1 MLPHAWQLWHA
12 ALVAHSFSRVAADDA
27 DHDVCLLQFMHR
39 KDEAGSL
46 DGVFNENSEA
56 LWTSECRGIP
66 FIASADP
73 GRCSRAGADMVLN
86 FGDESIEAGFGDNV
100 MVRRW
105 KYFLQDCEEEFAD
118 CQIIH
123 PDVYTRKYEVGKT
136 VVRVEGYDLSGNMHG
151 CHRTVFII
159 DDEPPV
165 FVEPEVDLD
174 EQLELRFPAEGC
186 SFTGQRVFAEY
197 EDRAQFS
204 GIATDNCDAAVQVAR
219 QIFGA
224 EGELLFDSRETPG
237 GNYPNLT
244 GPGGWSI
251 CYEATDDY
259 SEQLERLYAFGSG
272 APENAKVKK
281 TSQHCVA
288 VTLVDKTPPDG
299 FQDCPEDIF
308 VTINADHTSAD
319 VFWTPPT
326 IVSDNCQSHGSIPEA
341 KEMSDPPK
349 EPGMTF
355 PVGSHV
361 VSYAFSDA
369 SGNVLR
375 DAECTFTIEVK
386 QKNQPVTLTCPMNVT
401 FDAVQ
406 DANFAI
412 VKWDTPVAMQDGKYL
427 PPESISYPQG
437 VAPGMPFPY
446 GTTAIKVRAE
456 GNVSGHDTRLM
467 FDECTF
473 FVTVE
478 DMQKPLLD
486 GGLYRCKNENVDLTR
501 YAQPYRICNGTDLD
515 WKPHDG
521 KTYFATHGYSVD
533 GVLPKSLECCRDEND
548 VEHECVP
555 VKTSVDVTPLAS
567 YCVPVQQ

>member
-1 MLPHAWQLWHA
+1 MLFYAAIAAHAL
-12 ALVAHSFSRVAADDA
+12 SRAAADDA
-27 DHDVCLLQFMHR
+27 EPDVCLLQFMH
-39 KDEAGSL
+39 KKEDAGSL
-46 DGVFNENSEA
+46 DDAFDFRKEA
-56 LWTSECRGIP
+56 LWTSECRGTP
-66 FIASADP
+66 FVASADP
-73 GRCSRAGADMVLN
+73 GRCSRAGAEMVIN
-86 FGDESIEAGFGDNV
+86 FGDESIEDGFGDNV
-100 MVRRW
+100 LVRRW
-105 KYFLQDCEEEFAD
+105 KYFLQDCEKELSD

-123 PDVYTRKYEVGKT
+123 PDVYNRKFEVGKT
-136 VVRVEGYDLSGNMHG
+136 VVRVEGYDLSGNLNG

-159 DDEPPV
+159 DEEPPV
-165 FVEPEVDLD
+165 FVEPEVDMD
-174 EQLELRFPAEGC
+174 EQLELRMPADSC
-186 SFTGQRVFAEY
+186 SYAGQYVFAEY
-197 EDRAQFS
+197 EDRAMFS
-204 GIATDNCDAAVQVAR
+204 GIATDNCDTAVQVAR
-219 QIFGA
+219 RIFDA
-224 EGELLFDSRETPG
+224 EGELLFDSRTDQ
-237 GNYPNLT
+237 NYPNFT

-259 SEQLERLYAFGSG
+259 SEQLESIYAFGSG
-272 APENAKVKK
+272 APENARAPKK
-281 TSQHCVA
+281 SQHCVA
-288 VTLVDKTPPDG
+288 VTLIDKTPPDG
-299 FQDCPEDIF
+299 FQDCPDDIF
-308 VTINADHTSAD
+308 VTISADRTSAD

-326 IVSDNCQSHGSIPEA
+326 ILSDNCQSHGSIPEA

-361 VSYAFSDA
+361 VSYSFSDA

-386 QKNQPVTLTCPMNVT
+386 QRNQPVTLTCPTNVT

-412 VKWDTPVAMQDGKYL
+412 VKWDAPVAVQEGKAL

-456 GNVSGHDTRLM
+456 GNVSGHDTHLM
-467 FDECTF
+467 YDECTF

-486 GGLYRCKNENVDLTR
+486 GRLYRCMDENVDLTM
-501 YAQPYRICNGTDLD
+501 YAPPYRVCSGTDLD

-521 KTYFATHGYSVD
+521 STYFATHGYSVE
-533 GVLPKSLECCRDEND
+533 GVLSKNLQCCRDEND
-548 VEHECVP
+548 VRHECVP
-555 VKTSVDVTPLAS
+555 VKTSVDVAPLAS
-567 YCVPVQQ
+567 YCVPAQQ